1 MIYSADLHLHST
13 YSDGTFTPTEVV
25 EKATQLGFS
34 TISLTDHDTI
44 EGLPE
49 AIDAAQRI
57 GLELIPGVE
66 LSVDQDKMEVHIL
79 GYFIHWE
86 DASFFKALKDLE
98 AKRIDRLQEML
109 RRLARLGLHLKSED
123 VMAQNCCGT
132 VGRVHVAQALVQKG
146 MLPSVG
152 EAFRLYLGNGR
163 PAYVEKV
170 GITLEGA
177 IELIIKAGGIPVM
190 AHPGLT
196 GTEKVIPRLAKIGL
210 RGVEAFHPAH
220 SPDVSASLIR
230 LTNRLGLLI
239 TGGSDCHGLA
249 KEEVLIGKVKL
260 EKKYVDLLK
269 KEKGTK
275 KGDGSLF

>member
-1 MIYSADLHLHST
+1 MKYFADLHLHSI

-25 EKATQLGFS
+25 QKAHELGFS
-34 TISLTDHDTI
+34 TISLTDHDII

-49 AIDAAQRI
+49 AIDASKRT

-86 DASFFKALKDLE
+86 SPYFVHTLKDLE
-98 AKRIDRLQEML
+98 ARRIDRLHEML
-109 RRLARLGLHLKSED
+109 RRLARLGFHLESED

-132 VGRVHVAQALVQKG
+132 VGRVHVAQALVHKG
-146 MLPSVG
+146 ILPSVG
-152 EAFRLYLGNGR
+152 EAFRLYLGYGR
-163 PAYVEKV
+163 TAYVEKA

-177 IELIIKAGGIPVM
+177 IELVIKAGGIPVM

-196 GTEKVIPRLAKIGL
+196 ATERLIPRLAKIGL
-210 RGVEAFHPAH
+210 RGVEAFHPSH
-220 SPDVSASLIR
+220 SLEVSASLVR
-230 LTNRLGLLI
+230 LANRLGLLI
-239 TGGSDCHGLA
+239 TGGSDCHGMA
-249 KEEVLIGKVKL
+249 KEEVLMGKVRL

-269 KEKGTK
+269 AEH
-275 KGDGSLF
+275 SSH